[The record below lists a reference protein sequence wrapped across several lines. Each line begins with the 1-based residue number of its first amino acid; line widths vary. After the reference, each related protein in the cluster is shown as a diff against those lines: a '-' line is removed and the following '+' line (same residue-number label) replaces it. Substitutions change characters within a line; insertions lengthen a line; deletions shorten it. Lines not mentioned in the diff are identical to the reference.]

1 VAELNSDL
9 PAMHDERELMHLLA
23 RTALKDRMAFR
34 RLYDRTSG
42 KLLAV
47 ALRLMRDR
55 DRAEDVLQDAFV
67 QIWHR
72 AQDYHALRGTV
83 MGWLVTIVRY
93 RAIDTLRRERLSA
106 SDAEL
111 VDIEDPAPTP
121 EAETGA
127 REETDALT
135 ECMRRL
141 SPTQRQSISLAFLD
155 GLTHEQLAGRLDS
168 PLGTIKSRIRRSLER
183 LRECLQS

>member
-1 VAELNSDL
+1 MLNSASL
-9 PAMHDERELMHLLA
+9 TLQGESELLYLLS
-23 RTALKDRMAFR
+23 RTGLQDRQAFR
-34 RLYDRTSG
+34 RLYELTSG

-55 DRAEDVLQDAFV
+55 TRAEDILQDAYV

-72 AQDYHALRGTV
+72 AQDYHAQRGTV

-93 RAIDTLRRERLSA
+93 RAIDVLRRERITGSA
-106 SDAEL
+106 AEL
-111 VDIEDPAPTP
+111 EDIEDPSPTP
-121 EAETGA
+121 DFVTGA
-127 REETDALT
+127 REEADALE

-141 SPTQRQSISLAFLD
+141 SPSQRQSISLAFLD

-183 LRECLQS
+183 LRECLQP